1 MSKEPA
7 MAVEGGVVPVGKSEA
22 PGGAAEEEYGACVD
36 GGSPGDSRT
45 VGSRGWDEGSVP
57 ARGCVEWPQAPTESR
72 GGCVEPPSTPRA
84 VIEAAVLGREAP
96 EEALGNPPAVYSLK
110 EDRVAGHCVSPS
122 GSGIK
127 DGGIVWMRGAVPAV
141 TAASAPHVERARSKS
156 SSVDAPANS
165 LSSIRGGSS
174 SLKSEAVT
182 DCASAGRAE
191 TGRSYGMYRCCEE
204 TALANVSRG
213 DGEGC
218 VGM

>member
-1 MSKEPA
+1 
-7 MAVEGGVVPVGKSEA
+7 MAVESGVTPVGKSET
-22 PGGAAEEEYGACVD
+22 PGGAAEEGYGTCVD

-57 ARGCVEWPQAPTESR
+57 TRGCVEWPQAPTGSR
-72 GGCVEPPSTPRA
+72 GGCVEPPSMPRA
-84 VIEAAVLGREAP
+84 VIEAAVLGRETP
-96 EEALGNPPAVYSLK
+96 EEALGNPPVVYSLK

-122 GSGIK
+122 GPGIK
-127 DGGIVWMRGAVPAV
+127 DGGIAWVRGAVPAA
-141 TAASAPHVERARSKS
+141 TAASAPHVARARSKS
-156 SSVDAPANS
+156 SSVEAPANS
-165 LSSIRGGSS
+165 LSSIRGGIS

-182 DCASAGRAE
+182 DCASAGRVE